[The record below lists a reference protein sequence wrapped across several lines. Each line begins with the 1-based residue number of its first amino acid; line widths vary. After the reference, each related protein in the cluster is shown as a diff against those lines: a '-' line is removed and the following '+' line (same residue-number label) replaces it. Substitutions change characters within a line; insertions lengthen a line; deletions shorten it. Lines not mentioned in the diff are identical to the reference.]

1 MKSIL
6 LLLIAFS
13 FSQISARTIT
23 GTVIDE
29 SGQSLPGVNIL
40 VKGTNISAQTDID
53 GKFSI
58 EASRGDILTFSFVGF
73 ITERIKIKDETILEV
88 VLKESRES
96 LDEVILLQNDA
107 ERSLSGVVSGISY
120 ANPPENTESYKPIE
134 ENIFKRVGNAPLS
147 TFSIDVDRAGY
158 SNIRRMINNGQDI
171 PVDAVKIEEMVNY
184 FNYDYPQPTGNDPF
198 SINTEVAAT
207 PWNDQTQL
215 VKIGLQGKI
224 IPLDDV
230 PASNLVFLIDVSG
243 SMNSPNKLELLKSAF
258 KLLTDNLREQDKVAM
273 VVYAGAA
280 GVVLEPTSGNEKAK
294 IKEALQ
300 KLQAGGSTAG
310 GEGIKMAYKIAEEHF
325 IEGGN
330 NRVILATDGDFNVGA
345 SSDRAME
352 DLIEEKR
359 NSGVFLTCLGF
370 GMGNYKDS
378 KMETLAD
385 KGNGNYAYIDNMQE
399 AKRVLGTE
407 FGGTIYTIAKDV
419 KIQVEFNPG
428 KVAAY
433 RLIGYENRLLNDEDF
448 NDDQKDAG

>member
-1 MKSIL
+1 
-6 LLLIAFS
+6 
-13 FSQISARTIT
+13 
-23 GTVIDE
+23 
-29 SGQSLPGVNIL
+29 
-40 VKGTNISAQTDID
+40 ID

-243 SMNSPNKLELLKSAF
+243 SM
-258 KLLTDNLREQDKVAM
+258 
-273 VVYAGAA
+273 
-280 GVVLEPTSGNEKAK
+280 
-294 IKEALQ
+294 
-300 KLQAGGSTAG
+300 
-310 GEGIKMAYKIAEEHF
+310 
-325 IEGGN
+325 
-330 NRVILATDGDFNVGA
+330 
-345 SSDRAME
+345 
-352 DLIEEKR
+352 
-359 NSGVFLTCLGF
+359 
-370 GMGNYKDS
+370 
-378 KMETLAD
+378 
-385 KGNGNYAYIDNMQE
+385 
-399 AKRVLGTE
+399 
-407 FGGTIYTIAKDV
+407 
-419 KIQVEFNPG
+419 
-428 KVAAY
+428 
-433 RLIGYENRLLNDEDF
+433 
-448 NDDQKDAG
+448 

>member
-1 MKSIL
+1 MQPLILTQKLIRMKSIL
-6 LLLIAFS
+6 LLIIAFS

-29 SGQSLPGVNIL
+29 SGLSLPGVNIL
-40 VKGTNISAQTDID
+40 VKGTNTSAQTDID

-58 EASRGDILTFSFVGF
+58 EASKGDILTFSFIGF
-73 ITERIKIKDETILEV
+73 ITEKIKIKDQTILEV

-171 PVDAVKIEEMVNY
+171 PVDAVKIEEMINY
-184 FNYDYPQPTGNDPF
+184 FNYDYSQPTGNDPF

-310 GEGIKMAYKIAEEHF
+310 AKESKWPIRSLKSILSKAE
-325 IEGGN
+325 IT
-330 NRVILATDGDFNVGA
+330 A
-345 SSDRAME
+345 
-352 DLIEEKR
+352 
-359 NSGVFLTCLGF
+359 
-370 GMGNYKDS
+370 
-378 KMETLAD
+378 
-385 KGNGNYAYIDNMQE
+385 
-399 AKRVLGTE
+399 
-407 FGGTIYTIAKDV
+407 
-419 KIQVEFNPG
+419 
-428 KVAAY
+428 
-433 RLIGYENRLLNDEDF
+433 
-448 NDDQKDAG
+448 